1 MQLWFIV
8 AYSHLQ
14 GISMNGQIPWRS
26 KKDSK
31 FMRDITTAPGIKNGL
46 LMGRKTFESI
56 GRVLPNRETIVVT
69 QTQEF
74 EKYYTTNH
82 PCDPNHMHLHAAA
95 SIHEAIQKA
104 ENELWLDVL
113 WIFGGATI
121 YDQVLED
128 PDLREM
134 VDGFFI
140 TTVPEYECDTFIR
153 TNLCDFI
160 LSRPEYKLV
169 TSAVLEKFED
179 GAVELSAFSKLSSE
193 KMHPEWKLILSDI
206 DVVSVYASCT

>member
-8 AYSHLQ
+8 AHSHLQ

-31 FMRDITTAPGIKNGL
+31 FMREITTASDIKNGL

-69 QTQEF
+69 QTQDL
-74 EKYYTTNH
+74 EKYSTTT
-82 PCDPNHMHLHAAA
+82 DYLHLHTAA

-104 ENELWLDVL
+104 EHELSLDVL

-128 PDLREM
+128 ADLRER

-140 TTVPEYECDTFIR
+140 TTVPECECDTFIR

-160 LSRPEYKLV
+160 LSRPDYSLV
-169 TSAVLEKFED
+169 TSSVLEQLED
-179 GAVELSAFSKLSSE
+179 GPVELSAFSKLPLE
-193 KMHPEWKLILSDI
+193 KMHPEWKLILNRIQGIQD
-206 DVVSVYASCT
+206 

>member
-8 AYSHLQ
+8 AHSHLQ

-31 FMRDITTAPGIKNGL
+31 FMREITTAPGIKNGL

-69 QTQEF
+69 QT
-74 EKYYTTNH
+74 TTTITTTT
-82 PCDPNHMHLHAAA
+82 DHLHLHTAA
-95 SIHEAIQKA
+95 SIHDAIQKA
-104 ENELWLDVL
+104 ENELSLDVL

-128 PDLREM
+128 ADLRER

-160 LSRPEYKLV
+160 LSHPEYKPV
-169 TSAVLEKFED
+169 TSAVLELERIED
-179 GAVELSAFSKLSSE
+179 GVVELNTFSKLPIE
-193 KMHPEWKLILSDI
+193 TIHPEWKLILNRI
-206 DVVSVYASCT
+206 QA

>member
-1 MQLWFIV
+1 MQIWFIV
-8 AYSHLQ
+8 AHSHLQ

-31 FMRDITTAPGIKNGL
+31 FMREITSVPGIKNGL

-56 GRVLPNRETIVVT
+56 GRILPNRETIVVT
-69 QTQEF
+69 QTQDL
-74 EKYYTTNH
+74 EKYSTTNH
-82 PCDPNHMHLHAAA
+82 PCDPNHMHLHTAT

-104 ENELWLDVL
+104 ENELSLDVL
-113 WIFGGATI
+113 WIFGGASI

-128 PDLREM
+128 ADLRER

-160 LSRPEYKLV
+160 LSRPDYNLV
-169 TSAVLEKFED
+169 TSSVLEKFEAGVVD
-179 GAVELSAFSKLSSE
+179 LSAFSKLPPE
-193 KMHPEWKLILSDI
+193 KIHPEWELILNRISD
-206 DVVSVYASCT
+206 

>member
-1 MQLWFIV
+1 MQIWFIV
-8 AYSHLQ
+8 AHSHLQ

-31 FMRDITTAPGIKNGL
+31 FMREITTAPGIKNGL

-69 QTQEF
+69 QTQQTQA
-74 EKYYTTNH
+74 TTTDYLH
-82 PCDPNHMHLHAAA
+82 RHLHAAA

-104 ENELWLDVL
+104 EIELSLDVL

-128 PDLREM
+128 ADLRAR

-153 TNLCDFI
+153 TNLCEFI
-160 LSRPEYKLV
+160 LSRPEYTLV
-169 TSAVLEKFED
+169 TSAVLEQLED
-179 GAVELSAFSKLSSE
+179 GVVELSAFSKLSSE
-193 KMHPEWKLILSDI
+193 KMHPEWKLILNRIQGNQHEDN
-206 DVVSVYASCT
+206 

>member
-1 MQLWFIV
+1 MQIWFIV
-8 AYSHLQ
+8 AHSHLQ

-31 FMRDITTAPGIKNGL
+31 FMREITTASDIKNGL

-69 QTQEF
+69 QTQQTQA
-74 EKYYTTNH
+74 TTT
-82 PCDPNHMHLHAAA
+82 DYIHLHTAA
-95 SIHEAIQKA
+95 SIHDAIQKA
-104 ENELWLDVL
+104 EHELSLDVL

-128 PDLREM
+128 ADLRER

-140 TTVPEYECDTFIR
+140 TTVPECECDTFIR

-160 LSRPEYKLV
+160 LSRPEYV
-169 TSAVLEKFED
+169 PVARVVLEQFED
-179 GAVELSAFSKLSSE
+179 DGVVELSAFSKLPLE
-193 KMHPEWKLILSDI
+193 KMHPEWKLILNRIQDN
-206 DVVSVYASCT
+206 

>member
-8 AYSHLQ
+8 AHSHLQ

-69 QTQEF
+69 QTQQ
-74 EKYYTTNH
+74 TQAISTG
-82 PCDPNHMHLHAAA
+82 HLHVHAAA
-95 SIHEAIQKA
+95 SIHEAFQKA
-104 ENELWLDVL
+104 EHELSLDVL

-128 PDLREM
+128 PNLRER

-140 TTVPEYECDTFIR
+140 TTVPECECDTFIR

-160 LSRPEYKLV
+160 LSRPDYTLV
-169 TSAVLEKFED
+169 TSAVLEQFED
-179 GAVELSAFSKLSSE
+179 GPVELSAFSKLPLE
-193 KMHPEWKLILSDI
+193 KMHPEWEMLLNRIQDN
-206 DVVSVYASCT
+206 

>member
-1 MQLWFIV
+1 MQIWFIV
-8 AYSHLQ
+8 AHSHLQ

-31 FMRDITTAPGIKNGL
+31 FMREITTASDIKNGL

-69 QTQEF
+69 QTQDL

-82 PCDPNHMHLHAAA
+82 PSDPNHLHVHTAA
-95 SIHEAIQKA
+95 SIHQAIQKA
-104 ENELWLDVL
+104 ENELSLDVL

-128 PDLREM
+128 AELRER

-160 LSRPEYKLV
+160 LSRPEYTPIAL
-169 TSAVLEKFED
+169 AVLEQFED
-179 GAVELSAFSKLSSE
+179 DGLVELSAFSKLPPE
-193 KMHPEWKLILSDI
+193 KMYPEWKPIFNRIQDQ
-206 DVVSVYASCT
+206 YN

>member
-31 FMRDITTAPGIKNGL
+31 FMREITSAPGIKNGL

-56 GRVLPNRETIVVT
+56 GQVLPNRETIVVT
-69 QTQEF
+69 QT
-74 EKYYTTNH
+74 TTTATTTTT
-82 PCDPNHMHLHAAA
+82 DRLHVHTAA
-95 SIHEAIQKA
+95 SIHQAIQKA
-104 ENELWLDVL
+104 ENELSLDVL
-113 WIFGGATI
+113 WIFGGASI

-128 PDLREM
+128 AYLRER

-140 TTVPEYECDTFIR
+140 TTVPEYECDTFVR
-153 TNLCDFI
+153 TNLCEFI
-160 LSRPEYKLV
+160 LSRPDYNLV

-179 GAVELSAFSKLSSE
+179 GVVELSAFSKLSSE
-193 KMHPEWKLILSDI
+193 KIHPEWMPILNSI
-206 DVVSVYASCT
+206 QN

>member
-8 AYSHLQ
+8 AHSHLQ

-31 FMRDITTAPGIKNGL
+31 FMREITSAPGIKNGL

-69 QTQEF
+69 TQTQDLENYF
-74 EKYYTTNH
+74 TTTTDH
-82 PCDPNHMHLHAAA
+82 LHIHLHAAA

-104 ENELWLDVL
+104 ENELSLDVL
-113 WIFGGATI
+113 WIFGGASI
-121 YDQVLED
+121 YDQVLDD
-128 PDLREM
+128 PDLRER

-140 TTVPEYECDTFIR
+140 TTVPECECDTFIR
-153 TNLCDFI
+153 INLCEFI
-160 LSRPEYKLV
+160 LSRPDYTPV
-169 TSAVLEKFED
+169 ARVVLEQFED
-179 GAVELSAFSKLSSE
+179 GGVVELIAFSKLPLE
-193 KMHPEWKLILSDI
+193 KMYPEWKPILNRIQGIQDQ
-206 DVVSVYASCT
+206 DN

>member
-1 MQLWFIV
+1 MQMQIWFIV
-8 AYSHLQ
+8 AHSHLQ

-31 FMRDITTAPGIKNGL
+31 FMREVTTAPGIKNGL

-69 QTQEF
+69 QDP
-74 EKYYTTNH
+74 EKYMSTVTVTTNK
-82 PCDPNHMHLHAAA
+82 DHLHTAA
-95 SIHEAIQKA
+95 SIHDAIQKA
-104 ENELWLDVL
+104 ETELSLDVL

-121 YDQVLED
+121 YDQVLDD
-128 PDLREM
+128 PDLRER

-140 TTVPEYECDTFIR
+140 TTVPECECDTFIR

-160 LSRPEYKLV
+160 LSRPEYMPV
-169 TSAVLEKFED
+169 ARVVLEQFED
-179 GAVELSAFSKLSSE
+179 DGLVELSAFSKLPLE
-193 KMHPEWKLILSDI
+193 KMHPEWKLILNRIQDN
-206 DVVSVYASCT
+206 

>member
-1 MQLWFIV
+1 MQIWFIV

-31 FMRDITTAPGIKNGL
+31 FMREITTAPGIKNGL

-69 QTQEF
+69 QTTTTTTT
-74 EKYYTTNH
+74 TTNH
-82 PCDPNHMHLHAAA
+82 LHLHLHTAA
-95 SIHEAIQKA
+95 SIHQAIQKA
-104 ENELWLDVL
+104 EHELSLDVL

-128 PDLREM
+128 ADLRER

-140 TTVPEYECDTFIR
+140 TTVPEYDCDTFIR
-153 TNLCDFI
+153 TNLCEFI
-160 LSRPEYKLV
+160 LSRPDYNLV
-169 TSAVLEKFED
+169 TSAVLEQLED
-179 GAVELSAFSKLSSE
+179 GVVELSAFSKLSSE
-193 KMHPEWKLILSDI
+193 KIHPEWKLILNGIQDN
-206 DVVSVYASCT
+206 

>member
-8 AYSHLQ
+8 AHSHLQ

-31 FMRDITTAPGIKNGL
+31 FMREITSAPGIKNGL

-69 QTQEF
+69 QTQQTQAI
-74 EKYYTTNH
+74 TT
-82 PCDPNHMHLHAAA
+82 DHLHVHTAA

-104 ENELWLDVL
+104 EYELSLDVL

-128 PDLREM
+128 SDLREK

-160 LSRPEYKLV
+160 LSHPEYKPV
-169 TSAVLEKFED
+169 TSAVLELERIED
-179 GAVELSAFSKLSSE
+179 GPVELNTFSKLSSE
-193 KMHPEWKLILSDI
+193 KMHPEWKLILNRIQDN
-206 DVVSVYASCT
+206 

>member
-1 MQLWFIV
+1 MQIWFIV
-8 AYSHLQ
+8 AHSHLQ

-31 FMRDITTAPGIKNGL
+31 FMREITSAPGIKNGL

-69 QTQEF
+69 QTQQTQA
-74 EKYYTTNH
+74 KTTTTTTT
-82 PCDPNHMHLHAAA
+82 PTDYLHLHTAA

-104 ENELWLDVL
+104 EHELSLDVL

-128 PDLREM
+128 VDLCER

-140 TTVPEYECDTFIR
+140 TTVPECDCDTFIR

-160 LSRPEYKLV
+160 LSHPEYKPV
-169 TSAVLEKFED
+169 TSAVLVLERTED
-179 GAVELSAFSKLSSE
+179 GLVELNTFSKLPLE
-193 KMHPEWKLILSDI
+193 KIHPEWKLILNRIQGIQDQ
-206 DVVSVYASCT
+206 DN

>member
-1 MQLWFIV
+1 MQIWFIV
-8 AYSHLQ
+8 AHSHLQ

-31 FMRDITTAPGIKNGL
+31 FMREITTAPGIKNGL
-46 LMGRKTFESI
+46 LMGRKTLESI

-69 QTQEF
+69 QTQQTQAI
-74 EKYYTTNH
+74 TTDH
-82 PCDPNHMHLHAAA
+82 LHLHAAA

-104 ENELWLDVL
+104 EHELSLDVL

-128 PDLREM
+128 PDLRER

-140 TTVPEYECDTFIR
+140 TTVPECDCDTFIQ
-153 TNLCDFI
+153 TNLCEFI
-160 LSRPEYKLV
+160 LSRPEYTPV
-169 TSAVLEKFED
+169 ARAVLERFED
-179 GAVELSAFSKLSSE
+179 DGVVELSAFSKLPLE
-193 KMHPEWKLILSDI
+193 KMHPEWKLILNRIQDN
-206 DVVSVYASCT
+206 

>member
-1 MQLWFIV
+1 MIV
-8 AYSHLQ
+8 AHSHLQ

-31 FMRDITTAPGIKNGL
+31 FMREITTASDIKNGL

-69 QTQEF
+69 QTQQTQAI
-74 EKYYTTNH
+74 TT
-82 PCDPNHMHLHAAA
+82 DHLHLHHVHTAA
-95 SIHEAIQKA
+95 SIHDAIQKA
-104 ENELWLDVL
+104 ENELSLDVL

-128 PDLREM
+128 TELRER

-160 LSRPEYKLV
+160 LSRPEYTPIAL
-169 TSAVLEKFED
+169 AVLEQFEDD
-179 GAVELSAFSKLSSE
+179 GAVELSAFSKLPPE
-193 KMHPEWKLILSDI
+193 KIHPEWKPILNRIQDQ
-206 DVVSVYASCT
+206 YN

>member
-1 MQLWFIV
+1 MQIWFIV
-8 AYSHLQ
+8 AHSHLQ

-31 FMRDITTAPGIKNGL
+31 FMREITSAPGIKNGL

-69 QTQEF
+69 QTQQTQA
-74 EKYYTTNH
+74 KTTT
-82 PCDPNHMHLHAAA
+82 DYLHLHTAA

-104 ENELWLDVL
+104 EHELSLDVL

-128 PDLREM
+128 PDLRER

-140 TTVPEYECDTFIR
+140 TTVPECECDTFIR
-153 TNLCDFI
+153 TNLCEFI
-160 LSRPEYKLV
+160 LSRPDYTPV
-169 TSAVLEKFED
+169 ARVVLEQFED
-179 GAVELSAFSKLSSE
+179 DGVVELSAFSKLPLE
-193 KMHPEWKLILSDI
+193 KIHPEWKLILNRI
-206 DVVSVYASCT
+206 QYN

>member
-1 MQLWFIV
+1 MQIWFIV
-8 AYSHLQ
+8 AHSHLQ

-31 FMRDITTAPGIKNGL
+31 FMREITTAPGIKNGL

-69 QTQEF
+69 QTQDP
-74 EKYYTTNH
+74 EKYSTTNH
-82 PCDPNHMHLHAAA
+82 PNHPNHLHTAA
-95 SIHEAIQKA
+95 SIRDAIQKA
-104 ENELWLDVL
+104 ETELSLDVL

-128 PDLREM
+128 PDLRER

-140 TTVPEYECDTFIR
+140 TTVPECECDTFIR

-160 LSRPEYKLV
+160 LSRPEYKPV
-169 TSAVLEKFED
+169 GRHVELEQFED
-179 GAVELSAFSKLSSE
+179 DGVVELSAFSKLPLE
-193 KMHPEWKLILSDI
+193 KIHPEWMLILSGI

>member
-1 MQLWFIV
+1 MQIWFIV
-8 AYSHLQ
+8 AHSHLQ

-31 FMRDITTAPGIKNGL
+31 FMREITTAPGIKNGL

-69 QTQEF
+69 QTQA
-74 EKYYTTNH
+74 KTT
-82 PCDPNHMHLHAAA
+82 DYLHLHTAT

-104 ENELWLDVL
+104 EYELSLDVL

-128 PDLREM
+128 ADLRER
-134 VDGFFI
+134 VDGFLI
-140 TTVPEYECDTFIR
+140 TSVPECECDTFIR

-160 LSRPEYKLV
+160 LSRPEYTPV
-169 TSAVLEKFED
+169 ARVVLDQFED
-179 GAVELSAFSKLSSE
+179 GPVELSAFSKLPME
-193 KMHPEWKLILSDI
+193 KMHPEWKLILNRIQGIQWIQDQ
-206 DVVSVYASCT
+206 DN

>member
-1 MQLWFIV
+1 
-8 AYSHLQ
+8 
-14 GISMNGQIPWRS
+14 
-26 KKDSK
+26 
-31 FMRDITTAPGIKNGL
+31 MREITTASDIKNGL

-69 QTQEF
+69 QTQDL
-74 EKYYTTNH
+74 EKYSTTT
-82 PCDPNHMHLHAAA
+82 DYLHLHTAA

-104 ENELWLDVL
+104 EHELSLDVL

-128 PDLREM
+128 ADLRER

-140 TTVPEYECDTFIR
+140 TTVPECECDTFIR

-160 LSRPEYKLV
+160 LSRPDYSLV
-169 TSAVLEKFED
+169 TSSVLEQLED
-179 GAVELSAFSKLSSE
+179 GPVELSAFSKLPLE
-193 KMHPEWKLILSDI
+193 KMHPEWKLILNRIQGIQD
-206 DVVSVYASCT
+206 

>member
-1 MQLWFIV
+1 MQIWFIV

-31 FMRDITTAPGIKNGL
+31 FMREITSAPGIKNGL

-69 QTQEF
+69 HS
-74 EKYYTTNH
+74 TTTTAH
-82 PCDPNHMHLHAAA
+82 LHLHAAA
-95 SIHEAIQKA
+95 SIHQAIQKA
-104 ENELWLDVL
+104 ENELSLDVL
-113 WIFGGATI
+113 WIFGGASI
-121 YDQVLED
+121 YDHVLEHA
-128 PDLREM
+128 DLRER

-153 TNLCDFI
+153 TNLCEFI
-160 LSRPEYKLV
+160 LSRPEYNLV
-169 TSAVLEKFED
+169 TSSVLEKFED
-179 GAVELSAFSKLSSE
+179 GAVELSAFSKLPPE
-193 KMHPEWKLILSDI
+193 KIHPEWELILNRS
-206 DVVSVYASCT
+206 S

>member
-1 MQLWFIV
+1 MQIWFIV

-31 FMRDITTAPGIKNGL
+31 FMREITTAPGIKNGL

-69 QTQEF
+69 QTQQTQAI
-74 EKYYTTNH
+74 TT
-82 PCDPNHMHLHAAA
+82 DHLHVHTAA

-104 ENELWLDVL
+104 EHELSLDVL

-128 PDLREM
+128 ADLRER

-140 TTVPEYECDTFIR
+140 TTVPEYDCDTFIR
-153 TNLCDFI
+153 TNLCEFI
-160 LSRPEYKLV
+160 LSRPDYNLV
-169 TSAVLEKFED
+169 TSAVLEQLED
-179 GAVELSAFSKLSSE
+179 GVVELSAFSKLSSE
-193 KMHPEWKLILSDI
+193 KIHPEWKLILNGIQDN
-206 DVVSVYASCT
+206 

>member
-1 MQLWFIV
+1 MQIWFIV
-8 AYSHLQ
+8 AHSHLQ

-31 FMRDITTAPGIKNGL
+31 FMREITSAPGIKNGL

-69 QTQEF
+69 QT
-74 EKYYTTNH
+74 TTTTT
-82 PCDPNHMHLHAAA
+82 DHLHLHTAA

-104 ENELWLDVL
+104 EHELSLDVL
-113 WIFGGATI
+113 WIFGGASI

-128 PDLREM
+128 ADLREK

-153 TNLCDFI
+153 TNLCEFI
-160 LSRPEYKLV
+160 FSRPEYTPVCPHIL
-169 TSAVLEKFED
+169 LEQTDD
-179 GAVELSAFSKLSSE
+179 GPVELNAFSKVSSE
-193 KMHPEWKLILSDI
+193 KIYPEWKLILNRI
-206 DVVSVYASCT
+206 QT

>member
-1 MQLWFIV
+1 MQIWFIV
-8 AYSHLQ
+8 AHSHLQ

-31 FMRDITTAPGIKNGL
+31 FMREITTASDIKNGL

-69 QTQEF
+69 QTQQTQA
-74 EKYYTTNH
+74 TTT
-82 PCDPNHMHLHAAA
+82 DYIHLHTAA
-95 SIHEAIQKA
+95 SIHDAIQKA
-104 ENELWLDVL
+104 EHELSLDVL

-128 PDLREM
+128 ADLRER

-140 TTVPEYECDTFIR
+140 TTVPECECDTFIR

-160 LSRPEYKLV
+160 LSRPEYKPV
-169 TSAVLEKFED
+169 GRHVELEQFED
-179 GAVELSAFSKLSSE
+179 DGVVELSAFSKLPLE
-193 KMHPEWKLILSDI
+193 KIHPEWMLILSGI

>member
-8 AYSHLQ
+8 AHSHLQ

-31 FMRDITTAPGIKNGL
+31 FMREITSVPGIKNGL

-69 QTQEF
+69 QT
-74 EKYYTTNH
+74 TTTTTTTTTT
-82 PCDPNHMHLHAAA
+82 DHLHLHLHTAA

-104 ENELWLDVL
+104 ENELSLDVL
-113 WIFGGATI
+113 WIFGGATV

-128 PDLREM
+128 PDLRER

-160 LSRPEYKLV
+160 LSRPDYNLV

-179 GAVELSAFSKLSSE
+179 GFVELSAFSKLSSE
-193 KMHPEWKLILSDI
+193 KIHPEWMPILNRI
-206 DVVSVYASCT
+206 QN